1 MSAFLDNM
9 ETRLAD
15 DDETFTSA
23 EVLQLIDE
31 LMDLA
36 AEDTVRTVRVQTA
49 FEQAQAQLQ
58 AIRERYSGGG
68 ASVQD

>member
-15 DDETFTSA
+15 EDETFTSA

-36 AEDTVRTVRVQTA
+36 AEDTVRVQTA

>member
-1 MSAFLDNM
+1 MSAFLDDM
-9 ETRLAD
+9 EARLAD
-15 DDETFTSA
+15 ADETFTSA
-23 EVLQLIDE
+23 EVRQLIDE

-36 AEDTVRTVRVQTA
+36 ADDTTSVQTA

>member
-15 DDETFTSA
+15 EDETFTSA
-23 EVLQLIDE
+23 EVLQLIHE

-36 AEDTVRTVRVQTA
+36 AADTASVQA
-49 FEQAQAQLQ
+49 AHEQAQATLQ
-58 AIRERYSGGG
+58 AIRERYARSTD
-68 ASVQD
+68 VQD

>member
-1 MSAFLDNM
+1 MSAFLDDM

-15 DDETFTSA
+15 EDETFTSA

-36 AEDTVRTVRVQTA
+36 AENTTTVQSA
-49 FEQAQAQLQ
+49 YDQAQAQLQ

>member
-1 MSAFLDNM
+1 MSAFLDDM
-9 ETRLAD
+9 EARLAD
-15 DDETFTSA
+15 EDETFTSA

-36 AEDTVRTVRVQTA
+36 AEDAVHVQTA

>member
-1 MSAFLDNM
+1 MSAFLDDM

-15 DDETFTSA
+15 ENETFTSA

-36 AEDTVRTVRVQTA
+36 AEETSSVQAA
-49 FEQAQAQLQ
+49 FDQAQAKLQ
-58 AIRERYSGGG
+58 AIRELYSGG
-68 ASVQD
+68 AADVQD

>member
-1 MSAFLDNM
+1 MSAFLDAM
-9 ETRLAD
+9 EARLAD
-15 DDETFTSA
+15 EEETFTSA

-36 AEDTVRTVRVQTA
+36 AAGTTTVQGA
-49 FEQAQAQLQ
+49 YEQAQAQLQ